1 MINNSTQEIDKSTS
15 RLFVS
20 RDLGGRHTKEESDRV
35 TLFAFL
41 LPVPEQPRGTLHPF
55 LDECIS
61 VEFFEVESENKK

>member
-1 MINNSTQEIDKSTS
+1 M
-15 RLFVS
+15 S

-41 LPVPEQPRGTLHPF
+41 LPVPEQPHGTLHPF